1 LCALIP
7 LFGEAS
13 LPLKFVNFSAIEV
26 FLFWDRSLEVSSGFT
41 PRTTPARAF
50 DVFCP
55 ICALPQEGVGLRLVP

>member
-1 LCALIP
+1 
-7 LFGEAS
+7 
-13 LPLKFVNFSAIEV
+13 LKFVNFSAIEV

-55 ICALPQEGVGLRLVP
+55 ICALPQEGAGLRLVP